1 MSYVLTERN
10 KNCWHR
16 PGGTDQSIVFCPGM
30 EPEPTG
36 EFVDADGKWPGAP
49 SGKIGYVVGEILNC
63 EVKASSWT
71 LMHRYHRCKDLL
83 RGGNMDVANR
93 DHVAYLYIWLR
104 YSFSR

>member
-1 MSYVLTERN
+1 
-10 KNCWHR
+10 
-16 PGGTDQSIVFCPGM
+16 M

-36 EFVDADGKWPGAP
+36 DADGKWPGAP

-104 YSFSR
+104 YSFSRQLSWQRHYNTRPKELQNAQV